1 MLRSRPAKPI
11 PAGSSF
17 LKHPLA
23 MSKRRL
29 ATDAHGCTRIKK
41 EISYPCSPRTGPT
54 VQSTAWNRPGGA
66 VRGSSVFIRGSNWVR
81 FLWRVSRFGSDLPG
95 MGSTQNW
102 VRFVP
107 LAPCHGS
114 ALLRTGSAQN
124 WVRFFRSAT
133 LRRLAMGPGGCASIE
148 NRIDDPCSSAFI
160 RGSDWVRFVL
170 AESCRGSTATD
181 GWQFVRLLCSGN
193 YPKPRL
199 SQGLQLAGRRDK

>member
-23 MSKRRL
+23 MSKRRS

-41 EISYPCSPRTGPT
+41 EISYPCSPRTRPT
-54 VQSTAWNRPGGA
+54 VQNTARNRRGGA
-66 VRGSSVFIRGSNWVR
+66 VRGSSLFIHAS
-81 FLWRVSRFGSDLPG
+81 
-95 MGSTQNW
+95 NW

-107 LAPCHGS
+107 LASRPGS
-114 ALLRTGSAQN
+114 ALLKTGSAQN

-133 LRRLAMGPGGCASIE
+133 LRRLAMGPGGCTSIE
-148 NRIDDPCSSAFI
+148 NKIDDPCLPRTRPTVQNTARNRRGGAVRGSSTFI

-181 GWQFVRLLCSGN
+181 GGQFVRLLCSRN

-199 SQGLQLAGRRDK
+199 SQGPQLAGRMDK